1 MDTTI
6 GEKGG
11 HNDLKRTMI
20 ITKRQKEKLKKH
32 QEQKKLQELEK
43 EVKKKQIKT
52 FVKIAPVIIAGNVF
66 KTLSGNNHIETLNP
80 LFLPTSSTEN
90 YEKQSFLTTDSHN
103 NIIEVTIKNPTLFE
117 EKVKANP
124 ESIKKLTTLTEQI
137 NTKKKQVEVLEVS
150 QDNIPIKKEKIET
163 NIDKLKNKEIISQ
176 YEEKLIQARRE
187 LKEIVFEYQVIADN
201 YKDVYNSEEL
211 QELLDKL
218 NVIVKK
224 LNELK
229 EKIRLEDTNDYDETY
244 IRELASS
251 YISSFDK
258 KEIISEIRDSELYIL
273 ISSKIAE
280 LEIQKELLN
289 IKLED
294 KKADLKLDEDNI
306 DILKEK
312 YNEYDSFNL
321 ALLKLQAE
329 QDLIVKELQQKIA
342 SSVSIKEKVE
352 VQTKFL
358 NIQAKQLMGLL
369 GVQSLIPGPRSA
381 RKMAIATASY
391 LYFTRNMTKRLIKPQ
406 SVTKHYRVFQ
416 VADYSKDI
424 EISLNELD
432 KGIYLIRKTSTELKR
447 TIIDFKESYK
457 DYLDM
462 KNVKDLLDNLEKVY
476 ASLKEKEEDLL
487 RIKYEQEK
495 NLEENKEKNKL
506 VKKYERID
514 WCKVVSISIYF
525 FHISNWDMV

>member
-52 FVKIAPVIIAGNVF
+52 FVKIAPIIIAGNVF

-103 NIIEVTIKNPTLFE
+103 NIIEVTIKNPTLSE

-294 KKADLKLDEDNI
+294 RKTDLKLDEDNI

-329 QDLIVKELQQKIA
+329 QDSIVKELQQKIA

-391 LYFTRNMTKRLIKPQ
+391 LYFTRNMTKQLIKPR

-424 EISLNELD
+424 ENSLNELD

-447 TIIDFKESYK
+447 TITDFKESYK

-514 WCKVVSISIYF
+514 
-525 FHISNWDMV
+525 